1 MAVNKFSGVLR
12 MGKQVFEKTAGKR
25 PAAEGFA
32 GGVKRSLPVII
43 GMVPSAMAFGILAKT
58 AGLTAWESLFMS
70 AVVFAGASQFA
81 ALNMLMI
88 GASVADILVTTALL
102 NARHI
107 MMGSSISQRMERGMN
122 PAAKGALFFFLTDES
137 FSLASLQEAETVSP
151 GFLWGVQL
159 PIYLTWNVL
168 TVCGYLGTSFLPRD
182 LQSSMGVAIYALFVA
197 IIIPAARRS
206 RAALVVTL
214 SAMALSALFKWLPLF
229 TPLNRGVA
237 IIISAGAAA
246 VAGALLFPAAKEARE

>member
-1 MAVNKFSGVLR
+1 MERV
-12 MGKQVFEKTAGKR
+12 QETAGR
-25 PAAEGFA
+25 RNVTGGFSA
-32 GGVKRSLPVII
+32 GAKKSLPVII

-58 AGLTAWESLFMS
+58 AGLSIWESLFMS

-88 GASVADILVTTALL
+88 GVSMADILITTALL

-107 MMGSSISQRMERGMN
+107 MMGSSISQRMKRGIN
-122 PAAKGALFFFLTDES
+122 PFEKFALFFFLTDES
-137 FSLASLQEAETVSP
+137 FSIASLQEAEIVTP

-159 PIYLTWNVL
+159 PIFLTWNVL
-168 TVCGYLGTSFLPRD
+168 TLCGYIGTAFLPRD
-182 LQSSMGVAIYALFVA
+182 LQSSMGIAIYALFLA

-206 RAALVVTL
+206 RAALIVTL
-214 SAMALSALFKWLPLF
+214 SAMTLSALLKWLPLF
-229 TPLNRGVA
+229 AQLNRGLA

-246 VAGALLFPAAKEARE
+246 VIGALLFPTGKEARG

>member
-1 MAVNKFSGVLR
+1 MGETQRASGGRSVTGGFS
-12 MGKQVFEKTAGKR
+12 AGARK
-25 PAAEGFA
+25 
-32 GGVKRSLPVII
+32 SLPIII

-58 AGLTAWESLFMS
+58 AGLTAGESHFMS

-88 GASVADILVTTALL
+88 GVSVADILITTALL

-122 PAAKGALFFFLTDES
+122 PFEKCALFFFLTDES
-137 FSLASLQEAETVSP
+137 FSLASLQDAEIVTP

-159 PIYLTWNVL
+159 PIFLTWNIL
-168 TVCGYLGTSFLPRD
+168 TVCGYIGTSFLPRD
-182 LQSSMGVAIYALFVA
+182 LQSSMGVAIYALFLA

-206 RAALVVTL
+206 RAALIVTL
-214 SAMALSALFKWLPLF
+214 SAMALSALFKWLPVLAQM
-229 TPLNRGVA
+229 NRGVA
-237 IIISAGAAA
+237 IVISAGAAA
-246 VAGALLFPAAKEARE
+246 VIGALLFPAGREARG

>member
-1 MAVNKFSGVLR
+1 MERV
-12 MGKQVFEKTAGKR
+12 QETAGR
-25 PAAEGFA
+25 RNVTGGFSA
-32 GGVKRSLPVII
+32 GAKKSLPVII

-58 AGLTAWESLFMS
+58 AGLSIWESLFMS

-88 GASVADILVTTALL
+88 GVSMADILITTALL

-107 MMGSSISQRMERGMN
+107 MMGSSISQRMERGIN
-122 PAAKGALFFFLTDES
+122 PFEKFALFFFLTDES
-137 FSLASLQEAETVSP
+137 FSIASLQEAEIVTP

-159 PIYLTWNVL
+159 PIFLTWNAL
-168 TVCGYLGTSFLPRD
+168 TLCGYIGTAFLPRD
-182 LQSSMGVAIYALFVA
+182 LQSSMGIAIYALFLA

-206 RAALVVTL
+206 RAALIVTL
-214 SAMALSALFKWLPLF
+214 SAMTLSALLKWLPIF
-229 TPLNRGVA
+229 AQLNRGLA

-246 VAGALLFPAAKEARE
+246 VIGALLFPTGKEERG